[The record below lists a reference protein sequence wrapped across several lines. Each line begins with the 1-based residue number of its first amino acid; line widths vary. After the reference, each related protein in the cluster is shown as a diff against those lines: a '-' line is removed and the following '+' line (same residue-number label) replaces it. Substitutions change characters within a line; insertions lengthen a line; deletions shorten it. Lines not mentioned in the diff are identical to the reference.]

1 MGAEQIGC
9 RMIIQVIIEIE
20 MRHAWPF
27 VVALRRKAAAGEHAD
42 ERLLL
47 AKPLT
52 KMWQPS
58 RPPR

>member
-1 MGAEQIGC
+1 
-9 RMIIQVIIEIE
+9 MIIQVIIEIE